1 MTSVRGSTR
10 LNRTLEV
17 ASSLQNTITA
27 LVERNGCKFS
37 TTLDLKKQE
46 MDEEGH
52 VVIPS
57 AQEQNPFA
65 PRQEV
70 PQYTSIFVAPEHKTL
85 HHPSKTYQLDQV
97 EHLPPNGMLSDSDND
112 TDEEQEEEVRR
123 RFNHSPLAQSPF
135 KASGKLSVH
144 NGREYS
150 SPTNYQVE
158 MVQGLPDG
166 EWAGEEVGFSLRL
179 GDEEGDSDDDDE
191 RDRILADFAAV
202 EAQVEREDKREQE
215 EKKEV
220 KRGKKK
226 VQKKKRLVDEKT
238 KQAEMKSQTQTQTQK
253 QTQQKTKVPTVPK
266 LNLKNNRRSRPSP
279 RTNKIHSLTSRPEE
293 KKNGGL
299 LTNQKGSLS
308 ARDVVARDISTAET
322 DKTTEEEMT
331 TQSTTN
337 TAAIG
342 SSANHNHNDTVLSAI
357 NWGMTREEMD
367 EIAKNYNGPMTSP
380 AKVKTKKKEKPFCNY
395 KKYQEMQKETKGGD
409 WYVFQ
414 DGSPYVSKWE
424 EMRAKEKGDPE
435 KLMDPGGFR
444 RFFGKQSEWHVHEF
458 GIRNS
463 STYEGHADEAGL
475 VDGRDDK
482 KLKHKWIDNKGW
494 SGIGTSIKPHW
505 GRRNAKGYSGMHGNI
520 NENTTHS
527 EFGAHVAQHSA
538 QGTEKS

>member
-238 KQAEMKSQTQTQTQK
+238 KQAEMK
-253 QTQQKTKVPTVPK
+253 
-266 LNLKNNRRSRPSP
+266 
-279 RTNKIHSLTSRPEE
+279 
-293 KKNGGL
+293 
-299 LTNQKGSLS
+299 
-308 ARDVVARDISTAET
+308 DVVARDISTAET